1 MTFQLV
7 TALFTLNQMPSSL
20 LCSKGESTRHYLL
33 CEAAR
38 RSGNKDRQL
47 SINQTQRQ
55 NKRGQYLW
63 LSLTNNIHPISQN
76 KRTVQPT
83 CLSTKVP
90 ASACAPTTQEH
101 SPPQGQA
108 NILLKLQQLQRKCS
122 HISGPFPTTGC
133 TAEHSKERK
142 TGVEKATTKRGRAR
156 GHQQGFSSMAKTEG
170 VQTPEQ

>member
-1 MTFQLV
+1 MNVARAFSKEAVKARVGNLFWSIFLV
-7 TALFTLNQMPSSL
+7 MFVKIILTS
-20 LCSKGESTRHYLL
+20 
-33 CEAAR
+33 
-38 RSGNKDRQL
+38 RQQ

-55 NKRGQYLW
+55 NKRGPYLW

-108 NILLKLQQLQRKCS
+108 NILLKL
-122 HISGPFPTTGC
+122 
-133 TAEHSKERK
+133 
-142 TGVEKATTKRGRAR
+142 
-156 GHQQGFSSMAKTEG
+156 
-170 VQTPEQ
+170 